1 MKQFE
6 ATVNPPLK
14 STREIDTK
22 ITYHLAGHAA
32 SIYLNNKQ
40 KHLPAVHFQINIKH
54 LENEQR
60 FRCFKNDRSHGSA
73 IIEGGRLIQSLPLA
87 FAVATRYFTP
97 SQQEQYRCSLEADVV
112 NLLAGALAEAKYVA
126 LCDDEHFTPNLLN
139 FEALQFYSGRS
150 DLELIAEYME
160 CYIPGQV
167 DRKQKLKELFLETF
181 NFVNNRLHWRAITK
195 LANYIRHENK
205 SIISCEE
212 ASIILRPYSI
222 PVAGHDL
229 FSYPEKSNASELA
242 SAYN

>member
-1 MKQFE
+1 MKQIE
-6 ATVNPPLK
+6 PTVNASFK
-14 STREIDTK
+14 TSRKIDTK
-22 ITYHLAGHAA
+22 IIYHLAGHAA

-40 KHLPAVHFQINIKH
+40 KQLPAVHFQINIKQ
-54 LENEQR
+54 LENEQS
-60 FRCFKNDRSHGSA
+60 FKCFNNGRNHGSA

-97 SQQEQYRCSLEADVV
+97 FQQEQYRCSFEADVV

-126 LCDDEHFTPNLLN
+126 ICDNEHFTPNLLN
-139 FEALQFYSGRS
+139 FEALKFYSGKS

-160 CYIPGQV
+160 CYIPRQV
-167 DRKQKLKELFLETF
+167 DREQKLKELFLESF
-181 NFVNNRLHWRAITK
+181 NFVNKRLHWKAITK

-212 ASIILRPYSI
+212 ATAMLKPYST

-229 FSYPEKSNASELA
+229 FSYPEKNIAPELA
-242 SAYN
+242 TA